1 MNLAKRIELYADYF
15 AKAKLELAAMKRF
28 EYEMH
33 DAGRSLLEESFEYNG
48 YIHRYNTYVDGVMR
62 HWIALNELGL
72 DVMEGRPPLKKRE
85 PIAAGVYVDLD
96 TRVEYAVA

>member
-1 MNLAKRIELYADYF
+1 MDLGRRINLYADYF

-72 DVMEGRPPLKKRE
+72 MKGNPPIDKRE